1 MPDAGAVD
9 CTAGEGLGATGRGL
23 GTTDAGADR
32 SMSNSTSCALARAPV
47 SVALLPPPSSSVAQP
62 AALPR
67 GVSRGVEAS
76 SAKPGL
82 SGEGSPSTSA
92 LAAERST
99 ARAGA
104 AALEGK
110 G

>member
-23 GTTDAGADR
+23 GATDAGADR

-47 SVALLPPPSSSVAQP
+47 SAVAPLPPPSSSVAQP

-92 LAAERST
+92 LAALRST

-104 AALEGK
+104 AALEG
-110 G
+110 